1 MNIGRRSNYLRRQ
14 SIAFSMVLLAIMTYS
29 ALVRKL
35 SIALT
40 GVFHEASERIAAGHK
55 SYK

>member
-14 SIAFSMVLLAIMTYS
+14 NIAFSMVLLAIMTCS

-35 SIALT
+35 SIALAV
-40 GVFHEASERIAAGHK
+40 VFHEASELIAAGHK